1 MEEESGH
8 EGEALRDRLLVGHG
22 EEEGGHD
29 EEGEEGHPRHRR
41 EHLLKVEIEL
51 SYPILQLLGS
61 HQVQNYYG
69 LLTITFCTF
78 FPTFDF
84 PYACLT

>member
-51 SYPILQLLGS
+51 SYPSTPRKPPSAELLWSSPYNNYIL
-61 HQVQNYYG
+61 H
-69 LLTITFCTF
+69 IF
-78 FPTFDF
+78 FPLLIF
-84 PYACLT
+84 PVNV